1 MLTKEYR
8 IPMPLG
14 TEEYRIAQLYMIA
27 KKSKLESQ
35 GQGSGVEIVANEPYE
50 DGPGGSGQYTDK
62 IYHIDQHLPYWLRGF
77 LPKAL
82 AQCREEAWNAY
93 PYSKNKI
100 YMPNMN
106 KFSLDIESKYLV
118 GGTKQENVFDLGEN
132 ELSDRIVDVID
143 FVKDDLRGRD
153 YMENED
159 ATKFVSAK
167 TGRGP
172 LEQDWLDS
180 YENTDTVNKGDKP
193 FMCVYK
199 ICRVR
204 FDQWPLQTKVEQFVH
219 DYIRKTLVR
228 AHRQAWAWQDE
239 WHGLS
244 MDQVREMEREVQNCL
259 ANLMRKP
266 SETLNTDMNS

>member
-1 MLTKEYR
+1 MLIKEYR

-27 KKSKLESQ
+27 KKSKLESE
-35 GQGSGVEIVANEPYE
+35 GQGSGVEIVSNEPYE

-62 IYHIDQHLPYWLRGF
+62 LYHIDSHLPYWLRGF

-82 AQCREEAWNAY
+82 ALLREEAWNAY

-100 YMPNMN
+100 YMPNMT

-118 GGTKQENVFDLGEN
+118 GGSKQENVFDLSES
-132 ELSDRIVDVID
+132 ELSERIVDVVD
-143 FVKDDLRGRD
+143 FVKDELKGRD
-153 YMENED
+153 FVEDED
-159 ATKFVSAK
+159 ATKFVSQK

-172 LEQDWLDS
+172 LTTDWLQS
-180 YENTDTVNKGDKP
+180 YEGSDADQNKEKQDY
-193 FMCVYK
+193 MCVYK

-204 FDQWPLQTKVEQFVH
+204 FDQWPLQTKVEQYVH

-244 MDQVREMEREVQNCL
+244 MEQVREMEKEVQESL
-259 ANLMRKP
+259 AKLMRK
-266 SETLNTDMNS
+266 SSQ